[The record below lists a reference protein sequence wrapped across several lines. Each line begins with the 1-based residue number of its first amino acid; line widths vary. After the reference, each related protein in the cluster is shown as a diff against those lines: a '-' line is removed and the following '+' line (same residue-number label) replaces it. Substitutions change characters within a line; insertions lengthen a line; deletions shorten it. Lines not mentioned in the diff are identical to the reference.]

1 MSSYI
6 VFEFY
11 HSICTLWSSMW
22 KKRTVRMPKPSL
34 HKVCTNLHFVLL
46 SIIPLFSL
54 SLLKIQNDLM
64 REGAEWRQLS
74 SSLMISTP
82 QRTKSTSPLEHST
95 LWKQKERWN
104 CQVFYLW
111 ISGEILKAT
120 IRYYLLNSYYVSY
133 LENSMGYVMFLLQV
147 DFFYNSQPFK
157 NAGFN
162 WKVNFDQPNSKK

>member
-111 ISGEILKAT
+111 ISWEILDKGNHKILST
-120 IRYYLLNSYYVSY
+120 EFLCKLLGKQYGLCYVFVT
-133 LENSMGYVMFLLQV
+133 GRR
-147 DFFYNSQPFK
+147 FYNSQPFK

-162 WKVNFDQPNSKK
+162 WKVYFEQPNSKK